1 MAGVFLSYDRD
12 DTAEAR
18 PVAAALEK
26 AGHSVWWDLHVRG
39 GAQFSKVIE
48 EALKAADAVVVL
60 WSKNSIESAW
70 VRDEASAGRDR
81 GILIPVSLDRTD
93 PPMGFRQFQTIDLS
107 GWRRRKSAPGIRE
120 LLQAIDATAR
130 GIVSSAPPPPH
141 PSLEPQRK
149 LGRVPLLAGIG
160 ALLVVAVAV
169 ALFVWRPWSSGSAP
183 SVAVSPADASP
194 ASADLARH
202 LLTSLGELQAP
213 SAAQVDLVGAERGD
227 RASLGFEVSAS
238 NDAQRSRGNLVL
250 LDGKTRSLLWSKAFE
265 RPGPPDDLRQQIS
278 YAAARVLRCALEAYP
293 HDHLILNGETLRLY
307 LNGCAAFSDEDSAD
321 STDLVPVF
329 RQIVTSAPT
338 FAEGW
343 SKLLMSESQSYVNTG
358 DAGLRTRLTADI
370 RSARAVSPQLAAA
383 YAAEM
388 DMLPEGAWSE
398 KLAIA
403 DRGIAANPNDTWLL
417 MLRSEVFG
425 DVGRLRDASDDARSA
440 AHADPLS
447 PQLRGAY
454 ADSLAAAGQLD
465 AALSELAAAERLWPD
480 SGSVARNKFQIN
492 FDYGDPRYALQVIRS
507 GVLQGGWAHTEP
519 FMEAR
524 IDPTPANVARAI
536 ENAQASYRR
545 NPALHVWLYVEV
557 LSTFNRYDDA
567 LSLLMSTPIDQARS
581 VTGVTFAPWPTK
593 FWHHPQSLAYAQR
606 VGLLRFWRS
615 SGKWPD
621 FCFDPDLPF
630 DCKKEAAKLSA

>member
-1 MAGVFLSYDRD
+1 MPGVFLSYDRD

-26 AGHSVWWDLHVRG
+26 AGHAVWWDLHVRG

-60 WSKNSIESAW
+60 WSRNAIESAW
-70 VRDEASAGRDR
+70 VRDEAGAGRDR
-81 GILIPVSLDRTD
+81 GILIPVTLDGTE
-93 PPMGFRQFQTIDLS
+93 PPLGFRQFQTIDLS
-107 GWRRRKSAPGIRE
+107 GWKGRRSAPGVRE
-120 LLQAIDATAR
+120 LLQAIDATAGR
-130 GIVSSAPPPPH
+130 AVSPEASPH
-141 PSLEPQRK
+141 PSSDRQRN
-149 LGRVPLLAGIG
+149 LSRVPFAAGIV
-160 ALLVVAVAV
+160 AFFVVAVAA
-169 ALFVWRPWSSGSAP
+169 ALFVWRPWSSANPP

-213 SAAQVDLVGAERGD
+213 SSAQVDLVGPEERG

-250 LDGKTRSLLWSKAFE
+250 VDAKTRSLLWSKAFE
-265 RPGPPDDLRQQIS
+265 RPGAPDDLRQQIS
-278 YAAARVLRCALEAYP
+278 YTAARVLRCALDAYP
-293 HDHLILNGETLRLY
+293 HDHLVVKGETLRLY
-307 LNGCAAFSDEDSAD
+307 LNGCASFSNEDFGDYA
-321 STDLVPVF
+321 DLVPVF
-329 RQIVTSAPT
+329 RQVVSSSSS
-338 FAEGW
+338 FEEGW
-343 SKLLMSESQSYVNTG
+343 SKLLMTESQTYVNTG
-358 DAGLRTRLTADI
+358 DPEI
-370 RSARAVSPQLAAA
+370 RAQLIRDMQKARAVSPRLAAA

-388 DMLPEGAWSE
+388 DMLPDGAWSQ

-417 MLRSEVFG
+417 MLRSEVLG
-425 DVGRLRDASDDARSA
+425 DVGRLRDASDDARAA

-447 PQLRGAY
+447 PQLRAAY
-454 ADSLAAAGQLD
+454 ASSLAGAGQLD

-480 SGSVARNKFQIN
+480 SGIIARNKFQIN
-492 FDYGDPRYALQVIRS
+492 FDYGDPRYALQVIQS
-507 GVLQGGWAHTEP
+507 GLLQGGWAHTTP

-524 IDPTPANVARAI
+524 IDPTPAKVARAI

-545 NPALHVWLYVEV
+545 NPQLHIWLYAEV
-557 LSTFNRYDDA
+557 LSAFNRYDDV
-567 LSLLMSTPIDQARS
+567 LGLLMAAPLDQARS
-581 VTGVTFAPWPTK
+581 VKGVTFSPYPAK

-606 VGLLRFWRS
+606 VGLLQFWQS

-621 FCFDPDLPF
+621 FCFDPDLPY